1 MTEIVRASLG
11 LPTLRRVPSLKIPNV
26 HIILEKED
34 SKYVWVIEYWNLRF
48 ICNLVLGIWGFVMRI
63 EKLGTRPKGGSPKD
77 KCEISGRGY
86 NLPQATYFLRLS
98 SKGLSSTRTLVWS
111 AEGNSC

>member
-1 MTEIVRASLG
+1 MTEIVRVSHG

-63 EKLGTRPKGGSPKD
+63 EK
-77 KCEISGRGY
+77 CEISGRGY